1 MPGGLTGAS
10 GSAEAAARLGRAAY
24 AAQGLGL
31 IFYVLGLWLEVY
43 IDTRKLGRGDT
54 DLFRESHRRW
64 RLRTSLVFLTW
75 TILGGLAVPF
85 GIGWPVL
92 GVAYLWYV
100 LRVMKGWFYWHHDRV
115 IGMRSVAAAGGSAP
129 SAVSAG
135 PLRPSARSQ

>member
-1 MPGGLTGAS
+1 MPEGLKQAS
-10 GSAEAAARLGRAAY
+10 RGAEAGPRLGRAAY

-31 IFYVLGLWLEVY
+31 IVYVLGLWLEVY

-54 DLFRESHRRW
+54 DLFQESHRRW

-92 GVAYLWYV
+92 LVAYLWYV
-100 LRVMKGWFYWHHDRV
+100 WRVMKGWFYWRLDRV
-115 IGMRSVAAAGGSAP
+115 IGMRSVATAGGSALG
-129 SAVSAG
+129 AVRAG
-135 PLRPSARSQ
+135 SLRPSARS